1 MKIFPVLYRQAK
13 RSGYNDGVISSL
25 QVTTMPATQA
35 LFPDDAIPPL
45 DVNAPEAEKAA
56 LPKALARVLMPNRTQ
71 LEWRAS
77 DLESLLPPGHRAR
90 LVWGYVERQD
100 LEGLYAGIKV
110 TEGGVGRAAIAPEI
124 LYALWL
130 YATLEGVGCGRAVA
144 RLTESHDAYRW
155 ICGGV
160 QVNYHTLCD
169 FRSRQGE
176 ALDDLLTDNVASLMA
191 AGAVKLKGCAQD
203 GMRVRA
209 SAGAASFRREETLK
223 ACREEARQQVAKLKA
238 QLDDDPVGESARTQ
252 AAQQRAVAEREARIE
267 AALDRLPELAA
278 IKKGQGKEP
287 DKARSSTTD
296 ADATIMKMGD
306 GGFRPAYNFQ
316 YAADTESQV
325 IIGVE
330 VVTVGTDQGQMVPM
344 VEQVS
349 ERCGQVPENW
359 LVDGGYPGHGQV
371 DAVADNTTVYAPV
384 PKARN
389 SEVDIHQ
396 PKPKDSPAVA
406 QWRQRMGS
414 DEAKIIYKQRASTAE
429 CVNALARNRG
439 LNRLRVRGL
448 KKVKAVALLFALAHN
463 LMRTVTL
470 APHLVGIG
478 TGTSVVPQIAG

>member
-1 MKIFPVLYRQAK
+1 MTKSFT
-13 RSGYNDGVISSL
+13 L
-25 QVTTMPATQA
+25 QVTTMPVTQA
-35 LFPDDAIPPL
+35 LFPDDAMPPL

-209 SAGAASFRREETLK
+209 SAGAASFRRDERLK
-223 ACREEARQQVAKLKA
+223 RCLEEARQQVAKLKA
-238 QLDDDPVGESARTQ
+238 QLDDDPVGESARKQ